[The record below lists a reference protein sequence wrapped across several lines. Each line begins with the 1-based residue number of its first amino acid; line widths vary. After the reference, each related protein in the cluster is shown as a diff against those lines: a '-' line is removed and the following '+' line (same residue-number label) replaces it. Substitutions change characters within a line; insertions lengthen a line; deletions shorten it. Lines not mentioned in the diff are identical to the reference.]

1 MHQFYETWCE
11 DLKSLTTVSGIG
23 DDKRVSQNQNLM
35 NIRKED
41 ASF

>member
-23 DDKRVSQNQNLM
+23 DDKRVSQNLM
-35 NIRKED
+35 NIRKEG